1 MTTLAFIGFGAMG
14 RPMVRHLLAAGHR
27 INVSVR
33 RPEAADAVKA
43 LGAQPC
49 HSPAEAAR
57 DADVVFTNV
66 TSTTDVEEVLFGPQG
81 VVEGARPGTLC
92 IDHSTISPVATRHI
106 AERLQAAGLRF
117 LDAPVSGGAAGA
129 EAATLTIMVG
139 GDSADLEQAR
149 PLLERLG
156 KTIAH
161 VGGPGSGQVAKACNQ
176 MVQVTTIQGIAE
188 AMLFAT
194 SQGTDPQKILDAIS
208 TGFAGSRMLDLMGP
222 KMAQRDFKAGIEARL
237 HEKDFGLVRDVAQEQ
252 GLHLPAMEAVAA
264 QLRALVE
271 QGRGRDD
278 TSSLLPVL
286 ESQQPAKR

>member
-66 TSTTDVEEVLFGPQG
+66 TSTADVEEVLFGPQG

-188 AMLFAT
+188 AML
-194 SQGTDPQKILDAIS
+194 
-208 TGFAGSRMLDLMGP
+208 
-222 KMAQRDFKAGIEARL
+222 
-237 HEKDFGLVRDVAQEQ
+237 
-252 GLHLPAMEAVAA
+252 
-264 QLRALVE
+264 
-271 QGRGRDD
+271 
-278 TSSLLPVL
+278 
-286 ESQQPAKR
+286 

>member
-33 RPEAADAVKA
+33 RPEAADAVRM

-49 HSPAEAAR
+49 SSPAEAAR

-66 TSTTDVEEVLFGPQG
+66 TSTADVEDVLFGAHG
-81 VVEGARPGTLC
+81 VIHGARPSTLC
-92 IDHSTISPVATRHI
+92 IDHSTISPVATRDI
-106 AERLQAAGLRF
+106 AKRLQAAGLRF

-161 VGGPGSGQVAKACNQ
+161 VGAAGSGQVAKACNQ
-176 MVQVTTIQGIAE
+176 IVQVTTIQGIAE

-237 HEKDFGLVRDVAQEQ
+237 HEKDFGLVREVARTEH
-252 GLHLPAMEAVAA
+252 LHMPAMEAVAA
-264 QLRALVE
+264 QLRTLVE

-286 ESQQPAKR
+286 ESQQPAKQ